1 MQTLIFLGRGSAFN
15 TEEGNTSAYIK
26 DGDKLL
32 LIDCGES
39 IFERIKRKSL
49 LETSKEITILIT
61 HLHSDHVGSLS
72 SLIFYCHYML
82 NKKVS
87 IIYPSPYA
95 LKSLLSIMNNKE
107 NMYKLIESNEN
118 ASISLGDIEV
128 MPVKASHSNEMYC
141 YGYFIYYN
149 NKTIYYS
156 GDSNVIEESTL
167 NLFKE
172 GKIDELYQDTCYPDY
187 KGSGHLSIS
196 KLSNL
201 IPENLREKVYCMHI
215 DGNELIEKATDLG
228 FNIAIVNGLSRN
240 A

>member
-1 MQTLIFLGRGSAFN
+1 MQTLSFLGRGSAFN

-26 DGDKLL
+26 HGDKLL

-39 IFERIKRKSL
+39 IFERIKRKGL
-49 LETSKEITILIT
+49 LESSKEITILIT

-72 SLIFYCHYML
+72 SLIFYCYYIL

-95 LKSLLSIMNNKE
+95 LKSLLSIMNNKD
-107 NMYKLIESNEN
+107 NMYNLIESNEN
-118 ASISLGDIEV
+118 TRISLGDMEI

-141 YGYFIYYN
+141 YGYFIYYD

-156 GDSNVIEESTL
+156 GDSNIIEENTL
-167 NLFKE
+167 NLFRN

-187 KGSGHLSIS
+187 KGSGHLSIN

-201 IPENLREKVYCMHI
+201 IPENLREKVYCIHI
-215 DGNELIEKATDLG
+215 DANELIEEATKLG
-228 FNIAIVNGLSRN
+228 FNIAAVNNL
-240 A
+240 

>member
-1 MQTLIFLGRGSAFN
+1 MQTLSFLGRGSAFN
-15 TEEGNTSAYIK
+15 TEEGNSSAYIK
-26 DGDKLL
+26 HNDKLL

-39 IFERIKRKSL
+39 IFERIKRKKL
-49 LETSKEITILIT
+49 LETCKDITILIT

-72 SLIFYCHYML
+72 SLIFYCYYML

-95 LKSLLSIMNNKE
+95 LKSLFSIMNNKE
-107 NMYKLIESNEN
+107 NMFNLIESNEN
-118 ASISLGDIEV
+118 VRISLGDIEV
-128 MPVKASHSNEMYC
+128 MPVKVSHSKEMDC

-156 GDSNVIEESTL
+156 GDSNNIEENTL
-167 NLFKE
+167 SLFKN

-201 IPENLREKVYCMHI
+201 IPEDLREKVYCIHI
-215 DGNELIEKATDLG
+215 DGNELIESATDLG
-228 FNIAIVNGLSRN
+228 FNIVAVNNL
-240 A
+240 

>member
-1 MQTLIFLGRGSAFN
+1 MQTLNFLGRGSAFN

-26 DGDKLL
+26 YGDKLL

-39 IFERIKRKSL
+39 IFERIKRRRL
-49 LETSKEITILIT
+49 LENSKEITILIT
-61 HLHSDHVGSLS
+61 HLHSDHIGSLS
-72 SLIFYCHYML
+72 SLIFYCYYIL

-95 LKSLLSIMNNKE
+95 LKSLLNIMNNKE

-118 ASISLGDIEV
+118 TCVSLGDIEI

-141 YGYFIYYN
+141 YGYFIYYD

-156 GDSNVIEESTL
+156 GDSNVIEENTL
-167 NLFKE
+167 TLFKNGE
-172 GKIDELYQDTCYPDY
+172 IDELYQDTCYPDY
-187 KGSGHLSIS
+187 MGSGHLSIS

-201 IPENLREKVYCMHI
+201 IPENLREKVYCIHI
-215 DGNELIEKATDLG
+215 DENELIEEATKLG
-228 FNIAIVNGLSRN
+228 FNIVEINNL
-240 A
+240 